1 MAAPAYICASIRTLA
16 VQTFTSNMPFTVHQL
31 LERLCNAQ
39 LWVEDMNT
47 PFVVPAGV
55 WRAEDSSWSTPR
67 SHLEQF
73 ILAFCHDGDRSWM
86 TKPKLFRVPGSTD
99 ERGAYIIF
107 LRNANATRALR
118 VYRLVFRHTAGGW
131 ELCERE
137 GMVALQE
144 AVDGSDQV
152 AQLEGQWYDRFWM
165 HSPRPDDSTI
175 RERSEAGIDYLRS
188 LLRLDR
194 ACAGAIWV
202 PTEPITTAGVV
213 RVIQDVYRQRPRF
226 GMDGEVLCH
235 LECSLHSDPDRWPDT
250 FDLAWAVSEAL
261 GPDHDV
267 RLEPMALNFGLPHG
281 FYVLPRQGAGLCC
294 LVTVDRFYNGSA
306 IAVRL
311 ARSGSLNLA
320 GYSLENDWRALPALM
335 LSHPRLGEHALGGC
349 LSCDALRLVVHLL
362 MRGSPPPPLVVE
374 NVPRC
379 YKGPPCI

>member
-1 MAAPAYICASIRTLA
+1 
-16 VQTFTSNMPFTVHQL
+16 MPFTVHKL
-31 LERLCNAQ
+31 LERLCKAE
-39 LWVEDMNT
+39 LLVEDMNT
-47 PFVVPAGV
+47 TFVVPAGV

-73 ILAFCHDGDRSWM
+73 ILAYCHTGEKSWM
-86 TKPKLFRVPGSTD
+86 TKPKLFRMPGSTD
-99 ERGAYIIF
+99 ERGVYIIF
-107 LRNANATRALR
+107 LQRANCGLFLR

-137 GMVALQE
+137 AVVALQE
-144 AVDGSDQV
+144 AINDSDEV
-152 AQLEGQWYDRFWM
+152 AQLEEGWYNRFWM
-165 HSPRPDDSTI
+165 DFPRPDDSTI
-175 RERSEAGIDYLRS
+175 RERSEVGIDYLRS

-261 GPDHDV
+261 GPDYDV
-267 RLEPMALNFGLPHG
+267 RIKPWAMNRELPHG
-281 FYVLPRQGAGLCC
+281 FYMLPRQGGGLC
-294 LVTVDRFYNGSA
+294 LVTVDRFYSGSA

-311 ARSGSLNLA
+311 GRTGGGNGP
-320 GYSLENDWRALPALM
+320 GYSLEDDWRALPALM
-335 LSHPRLGEHALGGC
+335 LTHPRLGEHAPGGC

-362 MRGSPPPPLVVE
+362 MRGSPPPPLDVGRVSLYTD
-374 NVPRC
+374 PR
-379 YKGPPCI
+379 YIP